1 MEAISYFPYI
11 CNGKMINR
19 RERSR
24 SLLLFPQMN
33 TDFQIKTIEQKV
45 SDLLVNDPGYFLVDV
60 KINTGNNVKVFVDAD
75 QGASIDRLVQYNR
88 ALYKQIDGS
97 GLFADNNFSLE
108 VSSPGLEEPLK
119 LHRQYVKNTGRNVEV
134 TEQTGIKREG
144 KLAGVTEDGIVVEEE
159 RGKGKKKEIVTHA
172 ILFDNIK
179 STKIQIKF

>member
-1 MEAISYFPYI
+1 LEAISYFPYL
-11 CNGKMINR
+11 CSGKMINR

-33 TDFQIKTIEQKV
+33 ADSQIKTIEEKI
-45 SDLLVNDPGYFLVDV
+45 SDLLVNDPGYFLVDI
-60 KINTGNNVKVFVDAD
+60 KINTGNNVKIFVDAD
-75 QGASIDRLVQYNR
+75 HGASIDKLVQYNR

-97 GLFADNNFSLE
+97 GLFSDNNFSLE

-119 LHRQYVKNTGRNVEV
+119 LHRQYVKNTGRDVEV
-134 TEQTGIKREG
+134 IENSGTKREG
-144 KLAGVTEDGIVVEEE
+144 KLAGVTEEGIVVVEEK
-159 RGKGKKKEIVTHA
+159 GKGKKKEIVTHA